1 MPGKQS
7 GGLFSAKGGRRPRTV
22 AAKRP
27 DEVVAPPRHT
37 AFTCSGCPVIATILQ
52 LRTEG
57 TTSSVSSLTL
67 RSTSWDTPS
76 ATADTP

>member
-1 MPGKQS
+1 MRSSP
-7 GGLFSAKGGRRPRTV
+7 
-22 AAKRP
+22 
-27 DEVVAPPRHT
+27 PPRHT
-37 AFTCSGCPVIATILQ
+37 TFTCSGYPVIATILQ